1 MAAMGA
7 WEQRL
12 EQRRA
17 AARKGWETRL
27 QKAFEQGI
35 SEEEYKKQISQRLQE
50 GRRRKKEEREQARR
64 EQEAAYIVENL
75 KDEVS
80 FGDNQGV
87 ADFFVELIDEL
98 VANEC
103 VIEIAERYIE
113 KKGEV
118 DQAGYDA
125 LYDSSVE
132 VVFDSVYVWVEDM
145 LSSIAGS
152 SAYSMEIYTAVTDE
166 RNLCVTNRYLYSD
179 GR

>member
-7 WEQRL
+7 WEQYQ

-27 QKAFEQGI
+27 QKAAEQGI

-75 KDEVS
+75 KAEVT

-98 VANEC
+98 VDDEG
-103 VIEIAERYIE
+103 VIEIAERYS
-113 KKGEV
+113 KKKYEV
-118 DQAGYDA
+118 DQAGVDA
-125 LYDSSVE
+125 LYDSSQR
-132 VVFDSVYVWVEDM
+132 VVFGATYVWVEDM
-145 LSSIAGS
+145 ISSLAS
-152 SAYSMEIYTAVTDE
+152 VTFYSQRIYKAVTDP
-166 RNLCVTNRYLYSD
+166 RNLCS
-179 GR
+179 

>member
-1 MAAMGA
+1 MSVMGA
-7 WEQRL
+7 WELYQ

-27 QKAFEQGI
+27 QKAAEQGI

-50 GRRRKKEEREQARR
+50 GRRRKKDEREQARR

-87 ADFFVELIDEL
+87 ADFFVELIGEL
-98 VANEC
+98 VEDEG
-103 VIEIAERYIE
+103 VIEIAERYSE

-118 DQAGYDA
+118 DQSGVDA
-125 LYDSSVE
+125 LYDSSQTI
-132 VVFDSVYVWVEDM
+132 VFDATYVWVGDM
-145 LSSIAGS
+145 ISSLANIY
-152 SAYSMEIYTAVTDE
+152 AYSKRIYKAVTDP
-166 RNLCVTNRYLYSD
+166 RNLCS
-179 GR
+179 